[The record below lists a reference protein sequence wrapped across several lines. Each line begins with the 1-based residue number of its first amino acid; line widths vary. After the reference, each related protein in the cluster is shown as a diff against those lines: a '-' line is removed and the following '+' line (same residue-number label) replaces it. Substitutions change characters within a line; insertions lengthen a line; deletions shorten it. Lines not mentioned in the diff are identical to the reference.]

1 MKCYTEITNRRSVT
15 ALVRQVF
22 GAKKGARMPS
32 DKNRV
37 TVLVDDDLAQQL
49 YDFRFSRRYE
59 SQGAAVRDLISA
71 GLRSFEEE
79 LGKSAK
85 DDGDER

>member
-1 MKCYTEITNRRSVT
+1 
-15 ALVRQVF
+15 
-22 GAKKGARMPS
+22 MPS

-37 TVLVDDDLAQQL
+37 TVLLDDDLAQQL

-59 SQGAAVRDLISA
+59 SQGAVVRDLLTA